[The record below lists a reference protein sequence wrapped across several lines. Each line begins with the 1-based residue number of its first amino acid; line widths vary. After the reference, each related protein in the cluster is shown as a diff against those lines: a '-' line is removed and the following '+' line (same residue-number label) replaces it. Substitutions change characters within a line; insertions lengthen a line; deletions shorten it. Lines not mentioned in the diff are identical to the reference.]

1 MFAGVTMRQENVLC
15 FEYGLPGNVD
25 RGCDFHRIM
34 ALQRA
39 AMSVIN
45 AMNNG
50 SSTQNS
56 EADIREPQV
65 FAERRRCC
73 ETAPLSRLDVT
84 LRNTG
89 TSPR

>member
-1 MFAGVTMRQENVLC
+1 MRQENVLC
-15 FEYGLPGNVD
+15 LEYGLLGNID

-39 AMSVIN
+39 AMSAIN

-65 FAERRRCC
+65 FADGGVVVKLR
-73 ETAPLSRLDVT
+73 RLDVT
-84 LRNTG
+84 LRKTG
-89 TSPR
+89 TLPR

>member
-15 FEYGLPGNVD
+15 FEYGLLGNVD
-25 RGCDFHRIM
+25 RGCDFHRIID
-34 ALQRA
+34 LQRA

-45 AMNNG
+45 AMNNA

-56 EADIREPQV
+56 EADIREHKV
-65 FAERRRCC
+65 FADGGVVVKLRRGL
-73 ETAPLSRLDVT
+73 ELT